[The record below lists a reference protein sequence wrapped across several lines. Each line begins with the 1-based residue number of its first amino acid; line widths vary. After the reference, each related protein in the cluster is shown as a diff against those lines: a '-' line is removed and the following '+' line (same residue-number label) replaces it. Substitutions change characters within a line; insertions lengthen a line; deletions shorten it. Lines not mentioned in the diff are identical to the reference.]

1 MSSKLATRHIRTHNK
16 PLKTQKKPCYP
27 QVPEKPPRKENE
39 QPQEQLQ
46 VYARVERRSLK
57 IVAARTRMQETSS
70 KLKSRLRK
78 SVNKTEEKRE
88 RARG

>member
-46 VYARVERRSLK
+46 VYAVLREEALKSLP
-57 IVAARTRMQETSS
+57 RGQECKKPPRSS
-70 KLKSRLRK
+70 KA
-78 SVNKTEEKRE
+78 V
-88 RARG
+88 